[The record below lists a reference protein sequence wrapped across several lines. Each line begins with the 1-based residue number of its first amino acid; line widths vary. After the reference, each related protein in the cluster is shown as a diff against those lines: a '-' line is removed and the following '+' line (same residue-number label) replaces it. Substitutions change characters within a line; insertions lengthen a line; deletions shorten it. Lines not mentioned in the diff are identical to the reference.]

1 MKDQK
6 IYALLFSLLFA
17 PLVWGAGSNA
27 SHWTFDP
34 AEYAYDMNVH
44 AALMFNGM
52 DVEDYAAFKV
62 AAFCGNEC
70 RGIAKATVSQGKKYY
85 ELRVYSKKPQ
95 ADNITFK
102 CYNQATGRELMVAE
116 SLLFDGEQ
124 HGTLSRLFQL
134 TATQPVTGIRL
145 DKTAVTL
152 NTTDTYTLVANVDP
166 IDASNKSVTWNSSD
180 AAIATVDDN
189 GVVTGIKAGTA
200 TITVTTVDGDFA
212 ATCTVTVLQPVTGI
226 SLDKTSVTLNTT
238 DTYSLIANVN
248 PTDASNKSVTWNSSD
263 AAIATVDD
271 NGVVTGIKVGTAT
284 ITVTTVDGNFT
295 ATCAVTIL
303 QPVTGV
309 HLDKT
314 AVTLNTTDT
323 YTLVATVDP
332 IDASNKSVTWN
343 SSDAAIATVDDNG
356 VVTGIKAGTA
366 TITVTT
372 VDGDFAAT
380 CAVTVLQ
387 PVTGISLD
395 KTSVTLNTTE
405 TYTLV
410 ATVDPVDASNKSVT
424 WNSSDAAIATV
435 DDNGVVTGI
444 KAGTATITVTTVDG
458 DFAATCAV
466 TVLQPVTGISL
477 DKTSVTLNTTET
489 YTLVA
494 TVDPVDASNKS
505 VTWSSSD
512 AAIATVDDKGVLTG
526 IKVGTA
532 TITVTT
538 VDGDFTATC
547 AVTVLQPVTG
557 VSLDKT
563 SVTLNTTDTYTL
575 IVNVDPIDAS
585 NKSVTWSSSDAAI
598 ATVDEKGVVTGIK
611 AGTAT
616 ITVTTVDGDFTATCA
631 VTVLQPVTG
640 VRLDKTEVTLNIA
653 ESTVLQATVLPA
665 DASNQTVEWSSSN
678 DDIATID
685 NGGKIT
691 AVAIGN
697 AIITVTTTDGS
708 HTATCQVIVK
718 PILVASVKITCEE
731 DQLLLTPN
739 QQTLH
744 FSASVLPEN
753 ATDKDLVWSI
763 ESGDDLATITQN
775 GVLQAIDG
783 VKKDGEVVVRATA
796 VDQSNAYDEVTV
808 SFQGFATGIQSF
820 DQQAIFISSPVADRL
835 YIRGDFDRLKHI
847 SIIDSSGRI
856 CIQVEQ
862 LLSGESIDVSPLSRG
877 IYYVMMERN
886 MNRILHK
893 FIKME

>member
-6 IYALLFSLLFA
+6 IYVLLFSLLFA

-52 DVEDYAAFKV
+52 DVEDYAAFEV

-85 ELRVYSKKPQ
+85 ELRVYSKKSQ
-95 ADNITFK
+95 GDNITFK

-134 TATQPVTGIRL
+134 TATQPVTGISL
-145 DKTAVTL
+145 DKTSVTL

-180 AAIATVDDN
+180 TAIATVDE
-189 GVVTGIKAGTA
+189 
-200 TITVTTVDGDFA
+200 
-212 ATCTVTVLQPVTGI
+212 
-226 SLDKTSVTLNTT
+226 
-238 DTYSLIANVN
+238 
-248 PTDASNKSVTWNSSD
+248 
-263 AAIATVDD
+263 
-271 NGVVTGIKVGTAT
+271 
-284 ITVTTVDGNFT
+284 
-295 ATCAVTIL
+295 
-303 QPVTGV
+303 
-309 HLDKT
+309 
-314 AVTLNTTDT
+314 
-323 YTLVATVDP
+323 
-332 IDASNKSVTWN
+332 
-343 SSDAAIATVDDNG
+343 NG

-395 KTSVTLNTTE
+395 KTSVTLNTTD
-405 TYTLV
+405 TYSLI
-410 ATVDPVDASNKSVT
+410 ANVDPV
-424 WNSSDAAIATV
+424 
-435 DDNGVVTGI
+435 
-444 KAGTATITVTTVDG
+444 
-458 DFAATCAV
+458 
-466 TVLQPVTGISL
+466 
-477 DKTSVTLNTTET
+477 
-489 YTLVA
+489 
-494 TVDPVDASNKS
+494 
-505 VTWSSSD
+505 
-512 AAIATVDDKGVLTG
+512 
-526 IKVGTA
+526 
-532 TITVTT
+532 
-538 VDGDFTATC
+538 
-547 AVTVLQPVTG
+547 
-557 VSLDKT
+557 
-563 SVTLNTTDTYTL
+563 
-575 IVNVDPIDAS
+575 DAS

-640 VRLDKTEVTLNIA
+640 VSLDKTSVTLNTTETYTLIANVDPTDASNKSVTWSSSDAAIATVDDKGIVTGIKAGTATITVTTVDGNFTAACAVTVFQPVTGVRLDKTEVTLNVA

-678 DDIATID
+678 DDIAIID

-708 HTATCQVIVK
+708 HTATCQIIVK

-731 DQLLLTPN
+731 EQLLLTPN

-744 FSASVLPEN
+744 LSASVLPEN

-775 GVLQAIDG
+775 GVLQAIEKRWRSCCSCYCCRS
-783 VKKDGEVVVRATA
+783 V
-796 VDQSNAYDEVTV
+796 
-808 SFQGFATGIQSF
+808 
-820 DQQAIFISSPVADRL
+820 
-835 YIRGDFDRLKHI
+835 
-847 SIIDSSGRI
+847 
-856 CIQVEQ
+856 
-862 LLSGESIDVSPLSRG
+862 
-877 IYYVMMERN
+877 
-886 MNRILHK
+886 
-893 FIKME
+893 

>member
-6 IYALLFSLLFA
+6 IYVLLFSLLFA

-52 DVEDYAAFKV
+52 DVEDYAAFEV

-85 ELRVYSKKPQ
+85 ELRVYSKKSQ
-95 ADNITFK
+95 GDNITFK

-134 TATQPVTGIRL
+134 TATQPVTGI
-145 DKTAVTL
+145 
-152 NTTDTYTLVANVDP
+152 
-166 IDASNKSVTWNSSD
+166 
-180 AAIATVDDN
+180 
-189 GVVTGIKAGTA
+189 
-200 TITVTTVDGDFA
+200 
-212 ATCTVTVLQPVTGI
+212 
-226 SLDKTSVTLNTT
+226 
-238 DTYSLIANVN
+238 
-248 PTDASNKSVTWNSSD
+248 
-263 AAIATVDD
+263 
-271 NGVVTGIKVGTAT
+271 
-284 ITVTTVDGNFT
+284 
-295 ATCAVTIL
+295 
-303 QPVTGV
+303 
-309 HLDKT
+309 
-314 AVTLNTTDT
+314 
-323 YTLVATVDP
+323 
-332 IDASNKSVTWN
+332 
-343 SSDAAIATVDDNG
+343 
-356 VVTGIKAGTA
+356 
-366 TITVTT
+366 
-372 VDGDFAAT
+372 
-380 CAVTVLQ
+380 
-387 PVTGISLD
+387 SLD

-405 TYTLV
+405 TYTLI
-410 ATVDPVDASNKSVT
+410 ANVDPT
-424 WNSSDAAIATV
+424 
-435 DDNGVVTGI
+435 
-444 KAGTATITVTTVDG
+444 
-458 DFAATCAV
+458 
-466 TVLQPVTGISL
+466 
-477 DKTSVTLNTTET
+477 
-489 YTLVA
+489 
-494 TVDPVDASNKS
+494 DASNKS

-512 AAIATVDDKGVLTG
+512 AAIATVDDKG
-526 IKVGTA
+526 I
-532 TITVTT
+532 
-538 VDGDFTATC
+538 
-547 AVTVLQPVTG
+547 
-557 VSLDKT
+557 
-563 SVTLNTTDTYTL
+563 
-575 IVNVDPIDAS
+575 
-585 NKSVTWSSSDAAI
+585 
-598 ATVDEKGVVTGIK
+598 VTGIK

-616 ITVTTVDGDFTATCA
+616 ITVTTVDGNFTAACA
-631 VTVLQPVTG
+631 VTVFQPVTG
-640 VRLDKTEVTLNIA
+640 VRLDKTEVTLNVA

-678 DDIATID
+678 DDIAIID

-708 HTATCQVIVK
+708 HTATCQIIVK

-731 DQLLLTPN
+731 EQLLLTPN

-744 FSASVLPEN
+744 LSASVLPEN

-808 SFQGFATGIQSF
+808 SLQGFATGIQSF
-820 DQQAIFISSPVADRL
+820 DQQAIFISSPVTDRL

-877 IYYVMMERN
+877 VYYVMMEKKR
-886 MNRILHK
+886 NRILQK
-893 FIKME
+893 FIKMK

>member
-6 IYALLFSLLFA
+6 IYVLLFSLLFA

-52 DVEDYAAFKV
+52 DVEDYAAFEV

-85 ELRVYSKKPQ
+85 ELRVYSKKSQ
-95 ADNITFK
+95 GDNITFK

-134 TATQPVTGIRL
+134 TATQPVTGISL
-145 DKTAVTL
+145 DKTSVTL

-180 AAIATVDDN
+180 TALATVDE
-189 GVVTGIKAGTA
+189 
-200 TITVTTVDGDFA
+200 
-212 ATCTVTVLQPVTGI
+212 
-226 SLDKTSVTLNTT
+226 
-238 DTYSLIANVN
+238 
-248 PTDASNKSVTWNSSD
+248 
-263 AAIATVDD
+263 
-271 NGVVTGIKVGTAT
+271 
-284 ITVTTVDGNFT
+284 
-295 ATCAVTIL
+295 
-303 QPVTGV
+303 
-309 HLDKT
+309 
-314 AVTLNTTDT
+314 
-323 YTLVATVDP
+323 
-332 IDASNKSVTWN
+332 
-343 SSDAAIATVDDNG
+343 NG

-395 KTSVTLNTTE
+395 KTSVTLNTTD
-405 TYTLV
+405 TYSLI
-410 ATVDPVDASNKSVT
+410 ANVDPV
-424 WNSSDAAIATV
+424 
-435 DDNGVVTGI
+435 
-444 KAGTATITVTTVDG
+444 
-458 DFAATCAV
+458 
-466 TVLQPVTGISL
+466 
-477 DKTSVTLNTTET
+477 
-489 YTLVA
+489 
-494 TVDPVDASNKS
+494 
-505 VTWSSSD
+505 
-512 AAIATVDDKGVLTG
+512 
-526 IKVGTA
+526 
-532 TITVTT
+532 
-538 VDGDFTATC
+538 
-547 AVTVLQPVTG
+547 
-557 VSLDKT
+557 
-563 SVTLNTTDTYTL
+563 
-575 IVNVDPIDAS
+575 DAS

-640 VRLDKTEVTLNIA
+640 VSLDKTSVTLNTTETYTLIANVEPTDASNKSVTWSSNDATIAIVDDSGVVTGIKAGTATITVTTVDGNFTATCAVTVLQPVTGVRLDKTSVTLNTTETYTLIANVDPTDASNKSVTWSSSDAAIATVDDKGVVTGIKAGTATITVTTIDGDFTATCAVTVLQPVTGVSLDKTSVTLNTTETYTLIANVDPTDASNKSVTWSSSDAAIATVDDKGIVTGIKAGTATITVTTVDGNFTAACAVTVFQPVTGVRLDKTEVTLNVA

-678 DDIATID
+678 DDIAIID

-708 HTATCQVIVK
+708 HTATCQIIVK

-731 DQLLLTPN
+731 EQLLLTPN

-744 FSASVLPEN
+744 LSASVLPEN

-808 SFQGFATGIQSF
+808 SLQGFATGIQSF
-820 DQQAIFISSPVADRL
+820 DQQAIFISSPVTDRL

-877 IYYVMMERN
+877 VYYVMMEKNR
-886 MNRILHK
+886 NRILQK
-893 FIKME
+893 FIKMK

>member
-166 IDASNKSVTWNSSD
+166 IDASNKSVTWSSSD
-180 AAIATVDDN
+180 AAIATVDEN

-332 IDASNKSVTWN
+332 I
-343 SSDAAIATVDDNG
+343 
-356 VVTGIKAGTA
+356 
-366 TITVTT
+366 
-372 VDGDFAAT
+372 
-380 CAVTVLQ
+380 
-387 PVTGISLD
+387 
-395 KTSVTLNTTE
+395 
-405 TYTLV
+405 
-410 ATVDPVDASNKSVT
+410 DASNKSVT

>member
-6 IYALLFSLLFA
+6 IYALLFSLLFV

-166 IDASNKSVTWNSSD
+166 IDASNKSVTWSSSD
-180 AAIATVDDN
+180 AAIATVDE
-189 GVVTGIKAGTA
+189 
-200 TITVTTVDGDFA
+200 
-212 ATCTVTVLQPVTGI
+212 
-226 SLDKTSVTLNTT
+226 
-238 DTYSLIANVN
+238 
-248 PTDASNKSVTWNSSD
+248 
-263 AAIATVDD
+263 
-271 NGVVTGIKVGTAT
+271 
-284 ITVTTVDGNFT
+284 
-295 ATCAVTIL
+295 
-303 QPVTGV
+303 
-309 HLDKT
+309 
-314 AVTLNTTDT
+314 
-323 YTLVATVDP
+323 
-332 IDASNKSVTWN
+332 
-343 SSDAAIATVDDNG
+343 NG

-405 TYTLV
+405 TYT
-410 ATVDPVDASNKSVT
+410 
-424 WNSSDAAIATV
+424 
-435 DDNGVVTGI
+435 
-444 KAGTATITVTTVDG
+444 
-458 DFAATCAV
+458 F
-466 TVLQPVTGISL
+466 
-477 DKTSVTLNTTET
+477 
-489 YTLVA
+489 VA

-526 IKVGTA
+526 IKAGTA

>member
-6 IYALLFSLLFA
+6 IYALLFSLLFV

-166 IDASNKSVTWNSSD
+166 IDASNKSVTWSSSD
-180 AAIATVDDN
+180 AAIATVDEN

-387 PVTGISLD
+387 
-395 KTSVTLNTTE
+395 
-405 TYTLV
+405 
-410 ATVDPVDASNKSVT
+410 
-424 WNSSDAAIATV
+424 
-435 DDNGVVTGI
+435 
-444 KAGTATITVTTVDG
+444 
-458 DFAATCAV
+458 
-466 TVLQPVTGISL
+466 QPVTGISL

-526 IKVGTA
+526 IKAGTA

>member
-6 IYALLFSLLFA
+6 IYALLFSLLFV

-152 NTTDTYTLVANVDP
+152 NTTDTYTLVA
-166 IDASNKSVTWNSSD
+166 
-180 AAIATVDDN
+180 
-189 GVVTGIKAGTA
+189 
-200 TITVTTVDGDFA
+200 
-212 ATCTVTVLQPVTGI
+212 
-226 SLDKTSVTLNTT
+226 
-238 DTYSLIANVN
+238 
-248 PTDASNKSVTWNSSD
+248 
-263 AAIATVDD
+263 
-271 NGVVTGIKVGTAT
+271 
-284 ITVTTVDGNFT
+284 
-295 ATCAVTIL
+295 
-303 QPVTGV
+303 
-309 HLDKT
+309 
-314 AVTLNTTDT
+314 
-323 YTLVATVDP
+323 TVDP
-332 IDASNKSVTWN
+332 IDASNKSVTWS

-387 PVTGISLD
+387 
-395 KTSVTLNTTE
+395 
-405 TYTLV
+405 
-410 ATVDPVDASNKSVT
+410 
-424 WNSSDAAIATV
+424 
-435 DDNGVVTGI
+435 
-444 KAGTATITVTTVDG
+444 
-458 DFAATCAV
+458 
-466 TVLQPVTGISL
+466 QPVTGISL

-489 YTLVA
+489 YTFVA

-526 IKVGTA
+526 IKAGTA

>member
-6 IYALLFSLLFA
+6 IYALLFSLLFV

-152 NTTDTYTLVANVDP
+152 NTTDTYTLVATVDP

-238 DTYSLIANVN
+238 
-248 PTDASNKSVTWNSSD
+248 
-263 AAIATVDD
+263 
-271 NGVVTGIKVGTAT
+271 
-284 ITVTTVDGNFT
+284 
-295 ATCAVTIL
+295 
-303 QPVTGV
+303 
-309 HLDKT
+309 
-314 AVTLNTTDT
+314 
-323 YTLVATVDP
+323 
-332 IDASNKSVTWN
+332 
-343 SSDAAIATVDDNG
+343 
-356 VVTGIKAGTA
+356 
-366 TITVTT
+366 
-372 VDGDFAAT
+372 
-380 CAVTVLQ
+380 
-387 PVTGISLD
+387 
-395 KTSVTLNTTE
+395 E
-405 TYTLV
+405 TYT
-410 ATVDPVDASNKSVT
+410 
-424 WNSSDAAIATV
+424 
-435 DDNGVVTGI
+435 
-444 KAGTATITVTTVDG
+444 
-458 DFAATCAV
+458 F
-466 TVLQPVTGISL
+466 
-477 DKTSVTLNTTET
+477 
-489 YTLVA
+489 VA

-526 IKVGTA
+526 IKAGTA

-557 VSLDKT
+557 ISLDKT

>member
-6 IYALLFSLLFA
+6 IYVLLFSLLFA
-17 PLVWGAGSNA
+17 PLVWGAGSNV

-44 AALMFNGM
+44 AALTFNGM
-52 DVEDYAAFKV
+52 DVEDYATFEV

-85 ELRVYSKKPQ
+85 ELRVHSKKSQ
-95 ADNITFK
+95 GDNITFK

-145 DKTAVTL
+145 DKT
-152 NTTDTYTLVANVDP
+152 
-166 IDASNKSVTWNSSD
+166 
-180 AAIATVDDN
+180 
-189 GVVTGIKAGTA
+189 
-200 TITVTTVDGDFA
+200 
-212 ATCTVTVLQPVTGI
+212 
-226 SLDKTSVTLNTT
+226 SVTLNTT

-248 PTDASNKSVTWNSSD
+248 PTDASNKSVTWSSSD
-263 AAIATVDD
+263 AAIATV
-271 NGVVTGIKVGTAT
+271 N
-284 ITVTTVDGNFT
+284 
-295 ATCAVTIL
+295 
-303 QPVTGV
+303 
-309 HLDKT
+309 
-314 AVTLNTTDT
+314 
-323 YTLVATVDP
+323 
-332 IDASNKSVTWN
+332 
-343 SSDAAIATVDDNG
+343 DNG

-366 TITVTT
+366 IITVAT
-372 VDGDFAAT
+372 VDGDFTAT

-395 KTSVTLNTTE
+395 RTAVTLNTTE

-410 ATVDPVDASNKSVT
+410 ANVN
-424 WNSSDAAIATV
+424 
-435 DDNGVVTGI
+435 
-444 KAGTATITVTTVDG
+444 
-458 DFAATCAV
+458 
-466 TVLQPVTGISL
+466 
-477 DKTSVTLNTTET
+477 
-489 YTLVA
+489 
-494 TVDPVDASNKS
+494 PVDASNKS

-512 AAIATVDDKGVLTG
+512 AAIATVDENGVVTG
-526 IKVGTA
+526 IKAGTA

-538 VDGDFTATC
+538 VDGNFTATC
-547 AVTVLQPVTG
+547 AVAVLQPVTG
-557 VSLDKT
+557 ISLDKM

-585 NKSVTWSSSDAAI
+585 NKSVTWSSSDATI
-598 ATVDEKGVVTGIK
+598 ATVDEKGVVIGIK

-616 ITVTTVDGDFTATCA
+616 ITATTADGNFTATCV

-665 DASNQTVEWSSSN
+665 DASNQAVEWSSSN

-718 PILVASVKITCEE
+718 PILVASVKITCGE

-744 FSASVLPEN
+744 FSASVSPEN
-753 ATDKDLVWSI
+753 ATDKNLVWSI

-808 SFQGFATGIQSF
+808 SLQGFATGIQSF

-877 IYYVMMERN
+877 IYYVVMEKN
-886 MNRILHK
+886 MNRILQK
-893 FIKME
+893 FIKMK

>member
-6 IYALLFSLLFA
+6 IYVLLFSLLFA
-17 PLVWGAGSNA
+17 PLVWGAGSNV

-44 AALMFNGM
+44 AALTFNGM
-52 DVEDYAAFKV
+52 DVEDYATFEV

-85 ELRVYSKKPQ
+85 EFRVHSKKSQ
-95 ADNITFK
+95 GDNITFK

-145 DKTAVTL
+145 DKT
-152 NTTDTYTLVANVDP
+152 
-166 IDASNKSVTWNSSD
+166 
-180 AAIATVDDN
+180 
-189 GVVTGIKAGTA
+189 
-200 TITVTTVDGDFA
+200 
-212 ATCTVTVLQPVTGI
+212 
-226 SLDKTSVTLNTT
+226 
-238 DTYSLIANVN
+238 
-248 PTDASNKSVTWNSSD
+248 
-263 AAIATVDD
+263 
-271 NGVVTGIKVGTAT
+271 
-284 ITVTTVDGNFT
+284 
-295 ATCAVTIL
+295 
-303 QPVTGV
+303 
-309 HLDKT
+309 
-314 AVTLNTTDT
+314 
-323 YTLVATVDP
+323 
-332 IDASNKSVTWN
+332 
-343 SSDAAIATVDDNG
+343 
-356 VVTGIKAGTA
+356 
-366 TITVTT
+366 
-372 VDGDFAAT
+372 
-380 CAVTVLQ
+380 
-387 PVTGISLD
+387 
-395 KTSVTLNTTE
+395 
-405 TYTLV
+405 
-410 ATVDPVDASNKSVT
+410 
-424 WNSSDAAIATV
+424 
-435 DDNGVVTGI
+435 
-444 KAGTATITVTTVDG
+444 
-458 DFAATCAV
+458 
-466 TVLQPVTGISL
+466 
-477 DKTSVTLNTTET
+477 
-489 YTLVA
+489 
-494 TVDPVDASNKS
+494 
-505 VTWSSSD
+505 
-512 AAIATVDDKGVLTG
+512 
-526 IKVGTA
+526 
-532 TITVTT
+532 
-538 VDGDFTATC
+538 
-547 AVTVLQPVTG
+547 
-557 VSLDKT
+557 

-598 ATVDEKGVVTGIK
+598 ATVDEKGVVIGIK

-616 ITVTTVDGDFTATCA
+616 ITATTADGNFTATCV

-665 DASNQTVEWSSSN
+665 DASNQAVEWSSSN

-718 PILVASVKITCEE
+718 PILVASVKITCGE

-744 FSASVLPEN
+744 FSASVSPEN
-753 ATDKDLVWSI
+753 ATDKNLVWSI

-808 SFQGFATGIQSF
+808 SLQGFATGIQSF

-877 IYYVMMERN
+877 IYYVVMEKN
-886 MNRILHK
+886 MNRILQK
-893 FIKME
+893 FIKMK